1 MRRTINVRK
10 SVLRRNVLSLHLQT
24 HFHTQ
29 SPLSVHGHFPTLG
42 AHSSSSL
49 DILGS
54 QALAPIRSL
63 SFRGSSS
70 ALLLSYFLCTLYT
83 FSPPMYT
90 VHPLTSYVHCTCLS
104 AYVHCTCHTAYV
116 HCTSSQPMC
125 IVHVTQP
132 MYIVHVTQPMY
143 TIHPLTAFL
152 GRTACTE
159 LVSSSE
165 HGRGPNR
172 EPCSGCP

>member
-10 SVLRRNVLSLHLQT
+10 SVLRRNVLPLHLQT

-104 AYVHCTCHTAYV
+104 QPMYTVHV
-116 HCTSSQPMC
+116 SQPMC

-132 MYIVHVTQPMY
+132 IY
-143 TIHPLTAFL
+143 TVHPLSLCAL
-152 GRTACTE
+152 YMSHSPCT
-159 LVSSSE
+159 LYILSLLFWAALLARS
-165 HGRGPNR
+165 
-172 EPCSGCP
+172 

>member
-10 SVLRRNVLSLHLQT
+10 SVLRRNVLPLQLQT

-70 ALLLSYFLCTLYT
+70 ALLLSYLLCTLYT

-104 AYVHCTCHTAYV
+104 
-116 HCTSSQPMC
+116 QPMC

-132 MYIVHVTQPMY
+132 MYTV
-143 TIHPLTAFL
+143 HPLSLCAL
-152 GRTACTE
+152 YMSHSLCT
-159 LVSSSE
+159 LYILSLLFWAALLARS
-165 HGRGPNR
+165 
-172 EPCSGCP
+172 

>member
-10 SVLRRNVLSLHLQT
+10 SVLRRNVLPLHLQT

-90 VHPLTSYVHCTCLS
+90 VHV
-104 AYVHCTCHTAYV
+104 
-116 HCTSSQPMC
+116 SQTMC

-132 MYIVHVTQPMY
+132 MYIVHPLSLCALYMSHSLCTLYMS
-143 TIHPLTAFL
+143 LTAFL
-152 GRTACTE
+152 GCTACTE

-165 HGRGPNR
+165 HGRGPSR